1 MNEINTM
8 NKTIYRLHVRLCL
21 LRFQL
26 G

>member
-21 LRFQL
+21 LRF
-26 G
+26 